1 MTDLG
6 ADVLIVGLGPGGAA
20 MAIRLAR
27 AGLRVTAI
35 DRAVFPREKICSE
48 FLNPETVRQLE
59 LLGVA
64 DQLRGIAVP
73 LHGARVFGVR
83 GNALTGLFG
92 ETPGA
97 RHQPGMSI
105 PRRILDHTLVE
116 HARAAGVEVIVG
128 CRLVDLLREGDRIAG
143 GVVARGD
150 RTEAIRARITIG
162 ADGLHSVMARL
173 LGGRIREPL
182 RRYGFVAHV
191 AEVPDVGFT
200 AEMHVGRG
208 LYVGLNTIAPGLTN
222 VAVVASRRT
231 VAAAPGDPTRF
242 WAEAIARFPALCG
255 RVRTDRIERPVLTSG
270 PFATRSRRL
279 VANGA
284 LLIGDA
290 AGFFD
295 PFTGEGVC
303 TALREAE
310 LAAPVVVEALGM
322 AATPTAAHLDP
333 YQTLRR
339 RAFAGKWAVERLI
352 GYGMLAPALFDRAV
366 GRLERRGMSH
376 TLIGVTGEI
385 LPARAVLNAGFLM
398 AVML

>member
-1 MTDLG
+1 MTG
-6 ADVLIVGLGPGGAA
+6 HSTDVLVVGLGPAGSAV
-20 MAIRLAR
+20 AIRLAR

-64 DQLRGIAVP
+64 DQLRPVAVP
-73 LHGARVFGVR
+73 LHGARVFGPR
-83 GNALTGLFG
+83 ANALTGLFG
-92 ETPGA
+92 EAPGS
-97 RHQPGMSI
+97 RHEAGMSI
-105 PRRILDHTLVE
+105 PRRILDQTLVE
-116 HARAAGVEVIVG
+116 HARAAGVHVLER
-128 CRLVDLLREGDRIAG
+128 CRLVDLLRDGDRVTG
-143 GVVARGD
+143 GIVARGD
-150 RTEAIRARITIG
+150 RIETMRARVTIG
-162 ADGLHSVMARL
+162 ADGLHSVTARL

-182 RRYGFVAHV
+182 CRYGFVAHV
-191 AEVPDVGFT
+191 TDVPDVGFT

-208 LYVGLNTIAPGLTN
+208 LYVGLNTIGPGLTN
-222 VAVVASRRT
+222 VAVVASRGT
-231 VAAAPGDPTRF
+231 VAAVRGNPTAF
-242 WAEAIARFPALCG
+242 WAAALERFPAVRD
-255 RVRTDRIERPVLTSG
+255 RVRPDRIARPVLTSG

-279 VANGA
+279 VADGA

-310 LAAPVVVEALGM
+310 MAAPVVAAALGAS
-322 AATPTAAHLDP
+322 AAPTAWQLDR
-333 YQTLRR
+333 YRILRR
-339 RAFAGKWAVERLI
+339 RTFAGKWAVERLI
-352 GYGMLAPALFDRAV
+352 GYGMLTPALFDRSV

-385 LPARAVLNAGFLM
+385 VPARAVLNPGFLM
-398 AVML
+398 AMVV